1 MPGRSIT
8 DAIFIVHQLQETTH
22 AINKTLNTAFVD
34 PGVSSGAAHTEHAWN
49 CKKQSPCWLQPEWR
63 VQCESG
69 CSPRILPE
77 TLLLVVVLE
86 ALSQDFP
93 TECPWENLYADDLV
107 IISESLEESQE
118 KLILKKTNMGWK
130 GLWVNM
136 DKTKVLISGPGI
148 DVLQK
153 SEKTLYCMSQG
164 RRHKLRFLCW
174 LFQLGPQEMQG
185 YIWSSEASLIPAS
198 SVNGVLGRPG
208 HRWQTNDSGHIG

>member
-153 SEKTLYCMSQG
+153 SEKNPVLYVSRASTQTSFSVLVVPVG
-164 RRHKLRFLCW
+164 SAREAGVYLVL
-174 LFQLGPQEMQG
+174 
-185 YIWSSEASLIPAS
+185 WSKPDP
-198 SVNGVLGRPG
+198 SVKCKRCTGQARP
-208 HRWQTNDSGHIG
+208 